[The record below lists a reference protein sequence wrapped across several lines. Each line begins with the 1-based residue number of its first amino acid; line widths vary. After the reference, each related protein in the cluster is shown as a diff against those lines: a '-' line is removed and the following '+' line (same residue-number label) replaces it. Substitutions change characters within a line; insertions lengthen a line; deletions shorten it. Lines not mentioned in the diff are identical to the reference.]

1 MARVLI
7 VDDEVN
13 IRKLYKSEL
22 EDEGYEVV
30 TAASGAEALHIL
42 RDSAPDL
49 VILDI
54 KLEQENGLDFLRHL
68 MEIRPSI
75 SVILNSGYST
85 YKDDFSSWLADAY
98 LVKSSDTSEL
108 KDKVRELIS
117 ARTVAQLASSTGPA
131 ASTSRVASRRCC
143 AYGPTRPYS
152 EVFIAIHCQSD

>member
-1 MARVLI
+1 MSRILV

-22 EDEGYEVV
+22 EDEGYEVT
-30 TAASGAEALHIL
+30 TAGSGAEALSIL
-42 RDSAPDL
+42 RSVAPDL

-54 KLEQENGLDFLRHL
+54 KLEQENGLDFLRHM

-98 LVKSSDTSEL
+98 LVKSGDTAEL
-108 KDKVRELIS
+108 KSKVREMLT
-117 ARTVAQLASSTGPA
+117 ARPVA
-131 ASTSRVASRRCC
+131 
-143 AYGPTRPYS
+143 
-152 EVFIAIHCQSD
+152 